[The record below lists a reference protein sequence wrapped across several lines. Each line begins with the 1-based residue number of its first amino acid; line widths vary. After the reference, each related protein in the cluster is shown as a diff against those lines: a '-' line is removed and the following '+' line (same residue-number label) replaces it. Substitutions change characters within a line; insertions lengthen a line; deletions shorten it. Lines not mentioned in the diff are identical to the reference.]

1 MTALWRWKLESS
13 PSDWPLFCMWK
24 SWTGGPEAPTA
35 CHETELLGQAWQLPA
50 LILPRRKMFSPKSF
64 TPKEGEG
71 FLGQTLPQHKAG
83 SLWRP
88 AEPHK
93 ALCSPIKRSLV
104 TCWKSYLTTT
114 ATASHCYWTLNTSI
128 ILIAPC
134 HWQRSPFSFKAFEE
148 LACNRP
154 TGLNRLSES

>member
-1 MTALWRWKLESS
+1 MKVKIRIFTLRLATFLHVKELDRGTWSSNSMPWNGALGSGLAAPS
-13 PSDWPLFCMWK
+13 PHPSKEEDVLP
-24 SWTGGPEAPTA
+24 
-35 CHETELLGQAWQLPA
+35 QA
-50 LILPRRKMFSPKSF
+50 F